1 MQLKKASTLALRDFM
16 GLVEE
21 ETLLVIS
28 DENMREIGLALY
40 ESGQKLGGEAY
51 YFEMPVGKVS
61 GEEPPEPVGEM
72 MKTVDVVV
80 IPTTHSYT
88 HTKARRQATK
98 LGVRVGTMPGIT
110 PDTMV
115 RCFNAD
121 YERIVETTDKLTELL
136 RRTNE
141 VHVTTDLG
149 TDITISLRGRRVV
162 GSSGVMRK
170 IASSGNLPSGEV
182 SFAPIEDK
190 TNGIIVF
197 DGAMG
202 GMATIE
208 NPVTVEIEDGK
219 AVKFSGSG
227 GEARVLSRLINR
239 YGDYG
244 KVLAEYGIGTNYKAE
259 ITGEILEDQKI
270 LGMSHFGFGNNL
282 MLGGK
287 NKVPIHIDGVVKD
300 ATVYADG
307 KLIVDRGEA
316 VFI

>member
-1 MQLKKASTLALRDFM
+1 
-16 GLVEE
+16 
-21 ETLLVIS
+21 
-28 DENMREIGLALY
+28 
-40 ESGQKLGGEAY
+40 
-51 YFEMPVGKVS
+51 
-61 GEEPPEPVGEM
+61 
-72 MKTVDVVV
+72 
-80 IPTTHSYT
+80 
-88 HTKARRQATK
+88 
-98 LGVRVGTMPGIT
+98 
-110 PDTMV
+110 
-115 RCFNAD
+115 
-121 YERIVETTDKLTELL
+121 
-136 RRTNE
+136 
-141 VHVTTDLG
+141 
-149 TDITISLRGRRVV
+149 
-162 GSSGVMRK
+162 
-170 IASSGNLPSGEV
+170 
-182 SFAPIEDK
+182 
-190 TNGIIVF
+190 
-197 DGAMG
+197 
-202 GMATIE
+202 
-208 NPVTVEIEDGK
+208 VTVEIEDGK